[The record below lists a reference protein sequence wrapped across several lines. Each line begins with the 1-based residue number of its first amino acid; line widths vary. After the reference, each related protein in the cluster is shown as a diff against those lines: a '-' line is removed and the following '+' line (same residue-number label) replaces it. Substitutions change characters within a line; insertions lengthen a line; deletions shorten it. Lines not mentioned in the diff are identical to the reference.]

1 MLAKLAYLRCRALWL
16 KTELQNWPI
25 KTKLIEWTSILFCFL
40 LLWEAWVTVY
50 QGKKI
55 PSRARDGDLWD
66 HTQLPP
72 KQWQYVG
79 AVVPAADEVREIQN
93 TGLVDK
99 LKNEAFSDA
108 LRCKLWQQVLI
119 ANAPRPPLACGQRE
133 KPSSIKASVKS

>member
-1 MLAKLAYLRCRALWL
+1 MTQNRIAELANKNETHRM
-16 KTELQNWPI
+16 NFHFV
-25 KTKLIEWTSILFCFL
+25 LFFASL
-40 LLWEAWVTVY
+40 GSMSNGLSREE
-50 QGKKI
+50 I

-79 AVVPAADEVREIQN
+79 AVVPAADEVREIQK

-99 LKNEAFSDA
+99 LKNEALSDA